1 MHERANRIASE
12 SGFRRLAVEADT
24 TGRGGRYD
32 RLQRQIQQAAEADT
46 ASRSFNISSNV
57 K

>member
-1 MHERANRIASE
+1 MHKRANRIASE
-12 SGFRRLAVEADT
+12 SGFRRQAAEADT
-24 TGRGGRYD
+24 TGRMGRYN
-32 RLQRQIQQAAEADT
+32 RPQRPIQQAAEADT